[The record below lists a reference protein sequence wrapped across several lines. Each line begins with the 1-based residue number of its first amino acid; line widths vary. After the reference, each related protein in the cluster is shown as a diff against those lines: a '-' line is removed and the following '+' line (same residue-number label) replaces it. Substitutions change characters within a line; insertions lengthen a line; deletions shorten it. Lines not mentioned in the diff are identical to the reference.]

1 MLMDHTPKFLP
12 NPKGIGK
19 WMYDWKGGF
28 FVSDE
33 FPKDLWLP
41 TEWTNLFGNEAI
53 KMLEKELSGNW

>member
-1 MLMDHTPKFLP
+1 
-12 NPKGIGK
+12 
-19 WMYDWKGGF
+19 MYDWKGGF